1 MNYFPV
7 HPQIILF
14 PSILKPLGS
23 LSYKVYSVQQAGEY
37 ASFPKVPTVPSGQ
50 ESLPEIP
57 DSQLRRFTLVFS
69 PKNAL
74 SSVPRA
80 PLGSRDGEY
89 APMCCERATSIIRTL
104 LWFLLDEDEIAH
116 IETALSII
124 IISSKPE
131 VCPAQG
137 TVLHLLL
144 LLCPRFWL
152 CSSFLKGRGP
162 SQPFD
167 LRRSPDT
174 QAHRTPAALE
184 PRGPRSLLFCCIL
197 APGLGCGAFETGP
210 RGPCRRVLQPGFVY
224 GKTLATEWV

>member
-1 MNYFPV
+1 MNSFPV

-37 ASFPKVPTVPSGQ
+37 SSFPKVPTVPSGQ

-57 DSQLRRFTLVFS
+57 DSQLRRFTLVFF

-74 SSVPRA
+74 SSAPRA

-89 APMCCERATSIIRTL
+89 APLCCERATSIIRTW

-116 IETALSII
+116 METALSII

-131 VCPAQG
+131 VCPAHG

-144 LLCPRFWL
+144 LLCPLLWL
-152 CSSFLKGRGP
+152 CS
-162 SQPFD
+162 PFPA
-167 LRRSPDT
+167 LWPQAVTWLT

-197 APGLGCGAFETGP
+197 APGLV
-210 RGPCRRVLQPGFVY
+210 RGVVLLKRGLMV
-224 GKTLATEWV
+224 LAAVSFSLALSMEKL